1 MGICW
6 PTIPAESPQTWGY
19 RIISPENNGDVLQTC
34 SDISHL
40 QILPSPER
48 TYNTYQIAGWNRVEL
63 AGIIYI
69 FIQYLSNIYPIVSY
83 HMFPLYPRKNPHF
96 IISWDIHQKNT
107 HFLMLQHSMPTTSTE
122 KGSASRR
129 ETGLDAA
136 SFLWWHMEKQQTF
149 GRCSPWK

>member
-69 FIQYLSNIYPIVSY
+69 YLSNIYPIFIPLYHIICSHCIPEKTRISSY
-83 HMFPLYPRKNPHF
+83 HEIFTK
-96 IISWDIHQKNT
+96 KNT

-136 SFLWWHMEKQQTF
+136 SFLW
-149 GRCSPWK
+149 